1 MFFCIFEQYLGIE
14 FIHTKLDKSAF
25 LWSTHDMKYHL
36 LAGAIA
42 LAFLGCDAEVVPSPP
57 DLGAVDGGGTSMN
70 DASPAEVP
78 SVTEPPLTISVW
90 CGETLLPG
98 EAQLTLG
105 FQGGQMLYYTLG
117 VPAFAG
123 KDAEVC
129 CQLHVSDE
137 EMVPETLQW
146 VGEGF
151 DSDGL
156 TDRRMIFLDWSK
168 QRVAQETALPTPKSL
183 VCGVRT
189 SAGSTEHFVTL
200 DVVLR

>member
-1 MFFCIFEQYLGIE
+1 M
-14 FIHTKLDKSAF
+14 HTKLDKSAF
-25 LWSTHDMKYHL
+25 LWSTHDMKNL
-36 LAGAIA
+36 LFASLVLA
-42 LAFLGCDAEVVPSPP
+42 LVGCDSGEISTSADAGPEVEAGV
-57 DLGAVDGGGTSMN
+57 LN
-70 DASPAEVP
+70 DNDVSPAEVP

-105 FQGGQMLYYTLG
+105 FQGGQMLFYTLG

-137 EMVPETLQW
+137 ETVPKTLQW

>member
-1 MFFCIFEQYLGIE
+1 M
-14 FIHTKLDKSAF
+14 HTKLDKSAF

-57 DLGAVDGGGTSMN
+57 DPGAVDGGGTSMN
-70 DASPAEVP
+70 DTSPAEVLP
-78 SVTEPPLTISVW
+78 ETEPPLAISVW
-90 CGETLLPG
+90 CGETQLPG

-105 FQGGQMLYYTLG
+105 FQGGQMLFYTLG

-129 CQLHVSDE
+129 CQLRVSSSE
-137 EMVPETLQW
+137 TVPKTLQW
-146 VGEGF
+146 VGREF
-151 DSDGL
+151 DSDGFI
-156 TDRRMIFLDWSK
+156 DQRMIYLDWSK
-168 QRVAQETALPTPKSL
+168 ERVAQETALPTPKSL

-189 SAGSTEHFVTL
+189 SAGSTEYFVTL